1 MAGHSKWAQIKHKKA
16 AIDARRGRLWTRLVR
31 EVTVSARLGGGDPE
45 GNARLRSA
53 IEDARGANV
62 PNDTIERAIQKGTG
76 ELEGESYDEVA
87 YEGYASGGVAVLVE
101 TMTDNRNRTVAE
113 LRHLFSK
120 FGGNLG
126 ESGCVAWMFDRRGL
140 FVIER
145 SALDEEAVIELALE
159 LGVDDLS
166 IEDDSYELHTS
177 PEDYAR
183 VRAELAARGVPLE
196 VAQLAMIPQTWIAA
210 ADPGQEAR
218 ALRLIEAVEE
228 HDDVQN
234 VWTNL
239 DAEEATAGAGALAAQ
254 AS

>member
-16 AIDARRGRLWTRLVR
+16 AIDARRGRLWTRLLR

-53 IEDARGANV
+53 IADARGANV

-76 ELEGESYDEVA
+76 ELEGASYEEVA
-87 YEGYASGGVAVLVE
+87 YEGYAPGGVAVLVE

-126 ESGCVAWMFDRRGL
+126 ESGCVAWMFERRGL

-145 SALDEEAVIELALE
+145 SALDEEAAMELALE

-166 IEDDSYELHTS
+166 LEDDGYELHTS

-183 VRAELAARGVPLE
+183 VRAALEARGVPLD

-210 ADPGQEAR
+210 GDPGQEAR
-218 ALRLIEAVEE
+218 ALRLIEAVED

-239 DAEEATAGAGALAAQ
+239 DVLETAAGGGVLAAQ